1 MKYIMISKISEK
13 YEAKG
18 RTSAVSLFSL
28 IIFLKRD
35 VVVDSQIIL
44 QINFLSFQLL

>member
-35 VVVDSQIIL
+35 VVDSQIIL

>member
-35 VVVDSQIIL
+35 VVDSQIIL
-44 QINFLSFQLL
+44 QINFLPFQLL

>member
-1 MKYIMISKISEK
+1 MKYIIISKISEK

-35 VVVDSQIIL
+35 VVDSQIIL